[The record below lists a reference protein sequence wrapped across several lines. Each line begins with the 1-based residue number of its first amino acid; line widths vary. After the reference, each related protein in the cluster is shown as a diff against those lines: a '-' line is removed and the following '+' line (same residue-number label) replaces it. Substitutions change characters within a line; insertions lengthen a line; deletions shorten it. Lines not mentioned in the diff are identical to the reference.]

1 MKRYKNPFTFYV
13 LCFLLFFLGINA
25 IMGGLLLM
33 LAPDGSLM
41 GMTLDWLQNAPFKN
55 YFIPGLL
62 LFSVLGLFT
71 LFTLVGLVFNVKLR
85 YLNFLNIYSDRFW
98 AWTYSLYIGLI
109 AIIWITVQLIM
120 TQYFWIQ
127 PVIIFNG
134 VLIIICVMDP
144 KIMKK
149 YELE

>member
-1 MKRYKNPFTFYV
+1 MKFLKHHILYYV
-13 LCFLLFFLGINA
+13 LCFLLLFLGLNA

-33 LAPDGSLM
+33 MKPDGSLM

-55 YFIPGLL
+55 YFIPGLI
-62 LFSVLGLFT
+62 LFSTLGLIT
-71 LFTLVGLVFNVKLR
+71 LFTLAGLVFKMDCTWCSI
-85 YLNFLNIYSDRFW
+85 LNIYPDRFW
-98 AWTYSLYIGLI
+98 AWTYSVYIGII

-134 VLIIICVMDP
+134 VLILMCALHP
-144 KIMKK
+144 KIMKA
-149 YELE
+149 YLR

>member
-1 MKRYKNPFTFYV
+1 MKNYKNPFTFFI

-55 YFIPGLL
+55 YFIPGFL
-62 LFSVLGLFT
+62 LFSVLGVFT

-85 YLNFLNIYSDRFW
+85 HLNFLNIYPDRFW

-134 VLIIICVMDP
+134 VLIIMCVMDP

-149 YELE
+149 YEIH

>member
-134 VLIIICVMDP
+134 VLIIMCVMDP

-149 YELE
+149 YQL